1 MVVTMFKL
9 ETTAQYQ
16 AMVTMVQWDATTSSY
31 LEEILVS
38 KKEHVPAHTGQQ
50 DLFLPTN
57 VVRSDKIIVSP
68 CHMQGFSRCSTR

>member
-1 MVVTMFKL
+1 MVVARFKL
-9 ETTAQYQ
+9 EITARYQ
-16 AMVTMVQWDATTSSY
+16 AMATMVQWDATTSSY

-38 KKEHVPAHTGQQ
+38 KKKHVLAHTGQQ

-57 VVRSDKIIVSP
+57 VVRSAKIIASP